1 MTFVTYENAGGFL
14 APERSGLVRPSPR
27 RSRVAADVPPPVG
40 ALGPGALGPG
50 TSRTWFVTEGE
61 LHVIGFPSRNVI
73 CGHELCLLTFPVQRK
88 SYAACVWGSWR
99 RTVHRVPRPG
109 WGAGALRDGR
119 RLTRPLVGTGHF
131 PPSPRDRGKRRI
143 GTDRVACRAWSSAPG
158 VADEAAPL
166 PSGDGDAS
174 KALPSFGFCPLLE
187 RRPSLAISSSLR
199 EKMWYDSDSRDGP
212 GAPRASALLCRHLR
226 VFPADW
232 AHFQCPGPSVDLM
245 NICDGTSAKGESE
258 RPIQGTP

>member
-1 MTFVTYENAGGFL
+1 MPVASWL
-14 APERSGLVRPSPR
+14 LSGAVWSVRVLVGAESPR
-27 RSRVAADVPPPVG
+27 TCHPRRRAGTRSA
-40 ALGPGALGPG
+40 G
-50 TSRTWFVTEGE
+50 T
-61 LHVIGFPSRNVI
+61 RNVTHMV
-73 CGHELCLLTFPVQRK
+73 CYGRGASRDWVPFSKRNLWPRTLSPYVPCSAEEL
-88 SYAACVWGSWR
+88 R
-99 RTVHRVPRPG
+99 RLRLGVLASNRSPCSAPRL
-109 WGAGALRDGR
+109 GAGALRDGR